1 MMIALKEGMVAV
13 VAALLTGGHQA
24 QSIEG
29 VDPVQTMGEP
39 AVQCM
44 IGMVGL
50 LTIEPEVQTTID
62 IAGKILFM
70 LYAFVGIY
78 ICW

>member
-1 MMIALKEGMVAV
+1 MIVREVNDMMIALKEGMVAV

-62 IAGKILFM
+62 IAADRL
-70 LYAFVGIY
+70 
-78 ICW
+78 